1 MRLARDEA
9 LRRLSKH
16 DHGVLSTIHSE
27 RGIDSVPA
35 VFAVDDEGFLGIP
48 IDRVKPKLSTRLQRE
63 DNLDADPRAVL
74 LVEQWDRD
82 DWTRL
87 WWVRARLE
95 RHDGDAARE
104 DVLAGMLAARYE
116 QYVDRPFE
124 RVLLFRITTVTGWS
138 ASG

>member
-9 LRRLSKH
+9 LRRLRLH
-16 DHGVLSTIHSE
+16 DHGVLSTIHAE

-35 VFAVDDEGFLGIP
+35 VYAVDDEGFLGIP

-74 LVEQWDRD
+74 LVDEWDRD

-95 RHDGDAARE
+95 RQGADTARE
-104 DVLAGMLAARYE
+104 DALASMLAARYT
-116 QYVDRPFE
+116 QYRDKPFE
-124 RVLLFRITTVTGWS
+124 RVLLFRITALAGWS
-138 ASG
+138 ASV

>member
-95 RHDGDAARE
+95 RHDADAARE

-116 QYVDRPFE
+116 QYADRPFE